1 MQDRR
6 EFFRSLVAG
15 GAAVRERTTAATL
28 DRVGATYL
36 SWDGWLAELARGL
49 PHNHMILVGVQE
61 CRDRIAGKE

>member
-6 EFFRSLVAG
+6 EFFRSLIAG

-28 DRVGATYL
+28 DR
-36 SWDGWLAELARGL
+36 LAELARGL